1 MAKSTSQ
8 FCEVQSVT
16 EKGMRIWSFYP
27 VPVMTA
33 STLNVVSP
41 VMLGDTESVIV
52 ADRTWFAASAAPSL
66 FQVMVIGPFAVGGFQ
81 FVFVRLSVTWDAP
94 MFLTYTVLVTVA
106 PGERVPQLYEVTL
119 LVQALS
125 E

>member
-1 MAKSTSQ
+1 
-8 FCEVQSVT
+8 
-16 EKGMRIWSFYP
+16 

-41 VMLGDTESVIV
+41 VMLDDTVSVIV
-52 ADRTWFAASAAPSL
+52 ADRTWFAANVAPSL

-81 FVFVRLSVTWDAP
+81 FVFVRLSVTWELP
-94 MFLTYTVLVTVA
+94 MFLTYTVFVTVA

>member
-1 MAKSTSQ
+1 
-8 FCEVQSVT
+8 
-16 EKGMRIWSFYP
+16 MRIWSFYP

-41 VMLGDTESVIV
+41 VMLGDTESCNV
-52 ADRTWFAASAAPSL
+52 ADRTWFAANVAPSL

-81 FVFVRLSVTWDAP
+81 FVFVRLSVTWELP
-94 MFLTYTVLVTVA
+94 MFLTYTVFVTVA
-106 PGERVPQLYEVTL
+106 PGEMLPQSCEATL